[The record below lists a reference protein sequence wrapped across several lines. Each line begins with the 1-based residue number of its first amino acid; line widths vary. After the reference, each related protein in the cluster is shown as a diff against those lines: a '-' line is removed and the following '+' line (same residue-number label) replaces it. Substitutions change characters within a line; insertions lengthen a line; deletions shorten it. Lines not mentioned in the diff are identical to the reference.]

1 MANFSLN
8 TMNIDFM
15 SKRRIAV
22 VVSLAL
28 AIISIISIF
37 TQGFKLGIDFTGGT
51 VIEVQYAKSANL
63 DQVRKS
69 LEQGGFHGAIVQHF
83 GTTQDVLI
91 RIPLSKE
98 TSNAQISNKVISS
111 LANSGESVKL
121 RRVEFVG
128 PQVGEQLTNDGAM
141 AFIVALIG
149 IFIYILLRYEW
160 RFAAGAIIATMHDI
174 VITVGFFSVTQLE
187 FDLTVLAAILAVLGY
202 SVNDTVVVFDRIR
215 ENFRKMRKGDAIEV
229 MNTAINQTLSRTT
242 VTSFVT
248 MLAVLALLIFGGE
261 LIQNFAVALI
271 VGITIGTFSSI
282 YVASAFALL
291 LGVSREDLIVPPKE
305 DVGNGEVL

>member
-1 MANFSLN
+1 MTKFSMN
-8 TMNIDFM
+8 TLDIDFM

-28 AIISIISIF
+28 AIISLISIF

-69 LEQGGFHGAIVQHF
+69 LELGGFHGAIVQHF

-111 LANSGESVKL
+111 LTNAGESVKL

-160 RFAAGAIIATMHDI
+160 RFAAGAIIATLHDI

-248 MLAVLALLIFGGE
+248 MLAVLALLFFGGE

-271 VGITIGTFSSI
+271 VGISIGTFSSI

-305 DVGNGEVL
+305 EAGNGEVL